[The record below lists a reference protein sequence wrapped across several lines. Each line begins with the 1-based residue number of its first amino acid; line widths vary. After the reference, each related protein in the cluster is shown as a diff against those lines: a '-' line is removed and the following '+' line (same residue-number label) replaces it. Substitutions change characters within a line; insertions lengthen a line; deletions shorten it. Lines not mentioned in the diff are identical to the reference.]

1 MVHAVIPAHMKFD
14 PKWEAFCQH
23 YAAHGN
29 GLRAAQQAGLA
40 KTAAYRL
47 LDDIRVQQRIQAI
60 HAEQFRSVG
69 ITAMKV
75 KEELARV
82 AFASAADL
90 YDEEGNLI
98 AIHDLPDAV
107 ASTITSVEVDVQK
120 KLTKGEDGGPVVEE
134 VVTKKIKR
142 ADKMAA
148 LALLA
153 RHFKIVGAEDDGVN
167 QLATALADRLNRAK
181 RRLGEPEDLPHV
193 EQVLPEAED
202 AVIIE
207 QPGEPAEDELWR
219 P

>member
-1 MVHAVIPAHMKFD
+1 MQFD

-29 GLRAAQQAGLA
+29 GIRASKEAGMSKVA
-40 KTAAYRL
+40 GYRL
-47 LDDIRVQQRIQAI
+47 LDDARVQERIRAI
-60 HAEQFRSVG
+60 HAEQFRAVG
-69 ITAMKV
+69 ITAMRV

-90 YDEEGNLI
+90 YDEDGNLL

-107 ASTITSVEVDVQK
+107 AATITGIDVEVQK
-120 KLTKGEDGGPVVEE
+120 KLAKGEDGGPVVEE